1 MAMTV
6 LAPMFLAMSAV
17 GRHVVTHTRTRAG
30 SRDDKENPV
39 WGYCGY
45 LHNRNVVLHI
55 LYYHIQTHSTRN
67 RHPNWLDYHQLDN
80 HIKLHLISNFI
91 QCIYSYRPTTPE
103 NVLMA
108 PMFG

>member
-45 LHNRNVVLHI
+45 FLIGTLSFI
-55 LYYHIQTHSTRN
+55 YFITTFKLTPPETDIPIGWIITHTKTS
-67 RHPNWLDYHQLDN
+67 
-80 HIKLHLISNFI
+80 SFI